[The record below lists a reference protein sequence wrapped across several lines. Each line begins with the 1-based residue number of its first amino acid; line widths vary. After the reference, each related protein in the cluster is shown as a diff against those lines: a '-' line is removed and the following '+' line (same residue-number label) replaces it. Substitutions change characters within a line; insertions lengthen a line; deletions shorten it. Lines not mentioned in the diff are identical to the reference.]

1 MSVERNAVIDGPPPG
16 ALRQLIRRWRRY
28 IGWWMLE
35 KLSPPEP
42 APRRKH
48 IEAAQK
54 HVEEA
59 QPSAEVHELPTE
71 RRASERWRAHG

>member
-1 MSVERNAVIDGPPPG
+1 
-16 ALRQLIRRWRRY
+16 
-28 IGWWMLE
+28 MLD

-48 IEAAQK
+48 LEEPAK
-54 HVEEA
+54 HVEQA

-71 RRASERWRAHG
+71 RRATERRRARV

>member
-1 MSVERNAVIDGPPPG
+1 
-16 ALRQLIRRWRRY
+16 
-28 IGWWMLE
+28 MLD

-48 IEAAQK
+48 LEEPPK
-54 HVEEA
+54 RVEDA

-71 RRASERWRAHG
+71 RRAPERRRARV

>member
-1 MSVERNAVIDGPPPG
+1 VIDGPPPG
-16 ALRQLIRRWRRY
+16 ALTQLLRRWRRY

-48 IEAAQK
+48 LEK
-54 HVEEA
+54 PPNRVEEA

-71 RRASERWRAHG
+71 RRATERRRARV